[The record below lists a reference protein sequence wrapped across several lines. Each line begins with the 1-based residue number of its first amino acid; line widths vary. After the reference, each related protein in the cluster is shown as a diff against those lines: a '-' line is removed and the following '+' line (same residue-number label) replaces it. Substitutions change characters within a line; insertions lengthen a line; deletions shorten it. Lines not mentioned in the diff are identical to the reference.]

1 MPTRHSK
8 RAILRHLRGVSPA
21 GTQIALG
28 FDRRI
33 AHVEKKPHRVGDR
46 ILPGFIDLQ
55 VNGAYGIDVMSASA
69 ADLLRLSNRLA
80 HEGVTGWLP
89 TVITSPLDT
98 IERCDAVI
106 GEAMRA
112 QEELDKEARDP
123 GRPLGGAN
131 ILGMHLEGPFIS
143 PLRLGAHPRLNLL
156 PQGEPLERV
165 LRLKTLRLVTLAPE
179 VEGALGAIPRFTARG
194 VAVSLGHSDAT
205 CQQAADAVNAGA
217 RMFTHVF
224 NAMRPLH
231 HRDPGIAAAAL
242 LPSAAYAGV
251 IPDGVHVDR
260 AMVRLLLH
268 SRTQRATILTPD
280 RVALAGAENRL
291 MGLFGGAVG
300 GVCAER
306 GAAYSANGTLAG
318 GIINMLE
325 AVRLTREIAG
335 MSWSGVA
342 ATAAANPAAVLRLRD
357 RAALRLRA
365 RADLIVLDRDL
376 GLKAVFLAGRE
387 FE

>member
-8 RAILRHLRGVSPA
+8 RAILRHIRGVSPA
-21 GTQIALG
+21 GTPIALA

-33 AHVEKKPHRVGDR
+33 AHVEKKAHRIADR

-55 VNGAYGIDVMSASA
+55 VNGAYGIDVMSAN
-69 ADLLRLSNRLA
+69 ADDLIRLSNHLA

-98 IERCDAVI
+98 IERCDGVI
-106 GEAMRA
+106 REAMAA
-112 QEELDKEARDP
+112 QVELARESRDS
-123 GRPLGGAN
+123 GGPLGGAN

-156 PQGEPLERV
+156 PQGESLERV

-179 VEGALGAIPRFTARG
+179 VEGALGAIPGFAARR

-205 CQQAADAVNAGA
+205 FRQAADAVNAGA

-242 LPSAAYAGV
+242 LPSAAYAAV
-251 IPDGVHVDR
+251 IPDGVHVDP

-268 SRTQRATILTPD
+268 SRTQRATLLTSD
-280 RVALAGAENRL
+280 RVAVAGAENKL
-291 MGLFGGAVG
+291 MGLFGGAVA
-300 GVCAER
+300 GVRAER

-318 GIINMLE
+318 GTMSMLE
-325 AVRLTREIAG
+325 GVRLMREIAG
-335 MSWSGVA
+335 ISWSGVA
-342 ATAAANPAAVLRLRD
+342 ATAGANPAAVLRLRD
-357 RAALRLRA
+357 RAALRPRT
-365 RADLIVLDRDL
+365 RADLLLLDSNMK
-376 GLKAVFLAGRE
+376 LKAVFLEGRE
-387 FE
+387 LE